1 MSVFRLFCEL
11 MVITTTTRVQGAL
24 ACPEVGLIVDNTP
37 LRLSFSWVV
46 QTGLLDGRERVL
58 DSSPINCRMITRTTF
73 CNNKH
78 FSIPVYR
85 RVILELD
92 DLFLNLPEVR

>member
-24 ACPEVGLIVDNTP
+24 ACPEVELIVDNTP

-46 QTGLLDGRERVL
+46 QTGLLGGRVL
-58 DSSPINCRMITRTTF
+58 DSSPINCRMITSTQLVVT
-73 CNNKH
+73 NI
-78 FSIPVYR
+78 SQYLYIGG
-85 RVILELD
+85 
-92 DLFLNLPEVR
+92 